1 MNSPLDTARKLYES
15 SLCEMALVNSNE
27 TRNTEFPFSNF
38 RVYVIG
44 EDAAFKF
51 PHFHMMSISDGWDI
65 RVNMDG
71 SIHSIKVKGK
81 NMQNESDF
89 PKIERLLRKW
99 LPKSHTYAFGKM
111 SHLKYIKAM
120 WNDNNPTALQV
131 PL

>member
-1 MNSPLDTARKLYES
+1 MSNIIYK
-15 SLCEMALVNSNE
+15 ALVNASE
-27 TRNTEFPFSNF
+27 LKDSEFPTDLYE
-38 RVYVIG
+38 VYVSTGNMFIY
-44 EDAAFKF
+44 
-51 PHFHMMSISDGWDI
+51 PHFYIKSKHDGLDI

-71 SIHSIKVKGK
+71 SIHSIKIKGK